1 MKTALILIDI
11 QNDYFPGGR
20 MALEGAPQAA
30 VNAARLL
37 EFARGAGMPVCHIQH
52 VSVCK
57 GASFFLPG
65 TEGMQINA
73 AVAPAA
79 GEPVILKHY
88 PNSFRETALSAF
100 LRGRDI
106 GRLIVAGM
114 MSNMCVDATV
124 RAAFD
129 MGYECVVAHD
139 ACAARTLKLCEREV
153 PAEDVH
159 ASFMAALGMVYA
171 RLASTDEILS
181 ELAG

>member
-1 MKTALILIDI
+1 MNTALILIDI
-11 QNDYFPGGR
+11 QNDYFPKGR
-20 MALEGAPQAA
+20 MTLDGAPEAA
-30 VNAARLL
+30 ANAARLL
-37 EFARGAGMPVCHIQH
+37 EAARSSGLPICHIQH
-52 VSVCK
+52 ISTRK
-57 GASFFLPG
+57 SAAFFLPG

-88 PNSFRETALSAF
+88 PNSFRETSLPSF

-106 GRLIVAGM
+106 KRLIIVGM

-129 MGYECVVAHD
+129 MGYESIVAHD
-139 ACAARTLKLCEREV
+139 ACAARALKLGEREV
-153 PAEDVH
+153 SAQDVH
-159 ASFMAALGMVYA
+159 VSFMAALGSVCA
-171 RLASTDEILS
+171 RVVSTDEILA